1 MKNILFVIL
10 IFCLNCVNGQTKWKT
25 FDSEYGITIELPEY
39 FSKGIL
45 VAGGTLQWFNNTI
58 DEDIQLSIESFG
70 NGTIKDL
77 NESYK
82 NDLKNEKNVTYK
94 AKKNTWYVIS
104 GINENGIFYNK
115 SIIKN
120 GIQFHLR
127 IIYQEKN
134 KKLVDNLIGRISS
147 SFK

>member
-1 MKNILFVIL
+1 MKNIFFVLL
-10 IFCLNCVNGQTKWKT
+10 IFSVNCVNAQTKWKA
-25 FDSEYGITIELPEY
+25 FDSQYGIKIELPEY

-45 VAGGTLQWFNNTI
+45 VANGTLRWFNNTI
-58 DEDIQLSIESFG
+58 DNDIQLSIESFG

-77 NESYK
+77 NESYQS
-82 NDLKNEKNVTYK
+82 DLKNETKVTYK
-94 AKKNTWYVIS
+94 VKENTWYVIS
-104 GINENGIFYNK
+104 GKNEDGIFYNK

-127 IIYQEKN
+127 ITYQDKN
-134 KKLVDNLIGRISS
+134 KKLVENIISQISS